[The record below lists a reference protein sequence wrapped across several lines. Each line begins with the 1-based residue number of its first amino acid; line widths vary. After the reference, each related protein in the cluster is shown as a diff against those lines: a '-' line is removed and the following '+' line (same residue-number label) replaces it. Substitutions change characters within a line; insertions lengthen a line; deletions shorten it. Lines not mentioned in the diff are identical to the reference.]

1 MKMIKNSIFSIF
13 FFTGI
18 IVISL
23 IFLPAFFLP
32 QKVVLFGGRIM
43 GYWTSFCLK
52 FFLSTKIVIKGKE
65 NIIDNEKFF
74 IAASHQSMFETFY
87 LQTIFNSPVFILK
100 KELLMIPI
108 FGWYLKKI
116 GSISIR
122 RNKVTKDNLGF
133 FDNILK
139 IITDSKRP
147 LIIFPQG
154 TRVLPDERPSFKK
167 GVSKIYEELK
177 INCQPVA
184 INSGYVWPKIGLK
197 RSHKTITISILK
209 PITVGHSK
217 EEFIKILENEIYSE
231 LNLLN

>member
-1 MKMIKNSIFSIF
+1 MIRNFIFSIF

-18 IVISL
+18 IIISL

-32 QKVVLFGGRIM
+32 QKVVLYGGKLM

-52 FFLSTKIVIKGKE
+52 IFLSTKIIIKGRE
-65 NIIDNEKFF
+65 NILNNEKFF

-100 KELLMIPI
+100 KELLLIPI

-116 GSISIR
+116 GSISIK

-133 FDNILK
+133 FQDISK
-139 IITDSKRP
+139 IIKDSDRP

-154 TRVLPDERPSFKK
+154 TRVLPDERLPFKK
-167 GVSKIYEELK
+167 GASRIYEELK
-177 INCQPVA
+177 ISCQPVA
-184 INSGYVWPKIGLK
+184 INSGYVWPKKGYK
-197 RSHKTITISILK
+197 NSNKVITISILK
-209 PITVGHSK
+209 PIMAGHSK
-217 EEFIKILENEIYSE
+217 EEFIKILENNIYEE

>member
-1 MKMIKNSIFSIF
+1 MIRNLIFSIF

-18 IVISL
+18 IIISL

-32 QKVVLFGGRIM
+32 QRIVLFGGKLM
-43 GYWTSFCLK
+43 GFWTGFCLK
-52 FFLSTKIVIKGKE
+52 FFLSTKIIIKGRE
-65 NIIDNEKFF
+65 NIVKNTQFF

-100 KELLMIPI
+100 KELLLIPI

-116 GSISIR
+116 GSISIK

-133 FDNILK
+133 FEEISK
-139 IITDSKRP
+139 IIKDSARP

-154 TRVLPDERPSFKK
+154 TRVLPEERPPFKK
-167 GVSKIYEELK
+167 GASRIYEELR
-177 INCQPVA
+177 ISCQPVA
-184 INSGYVWPKIGLK
+184 INSGYVWPKKGN
-197 RSHKTITISILK
+197 KTSNKIITISILK
-209 PITVGHSK
+209 PIMAGHPK
-217 EEFIKILENEIYSE
+217 EEFIKILENNIYEE